1 MRTMGDVVKRRKTRE
16 KVGMGSSLRDYYLFA
31 GGSVTID
38 SFQGICVD
46 KGYLIMC
53 YSDDWSVFLMENTD
67 IIMPSSAKIMVI
79 QP

>member
-46 KGYLIMC
+46 ERHLIMC